1 MKHFRKIKKALII
14 LCTVFLLFALLFVCS
29 TALDYGGIYE
39 KTVRLHV
46 LAHSDDP
53 QAQQLKLQV
62 RDDLLVLLD
71 EALADC
77 KDKKQAQ
84 RRLEELLPVL
94 QARAEKTLAEHGCPE
109 QVTVT
114 LSVEEYPT
122 RVYDHCTYPAGS
134 YTSLRVLI
142 GEGQGQNWWCVVYPP
157 LCLSASD
164 ASGGG
169 YTEEEQAL
177 LEGETEG
184 YRLKF
189 ALLEWGSRLVKR
201 LRGR

>member
-1 MKHFRKIKKALII
+1 MKRFGKVKRGMTI
-14 LCTVFLLFALLFVCS
+14 LCACILLFALTAVCS
-29 TALDYGGIYE
+29 TARDYGGIYE

-53 QAQQLKLQV
+53 SAQQLKLQV
-62 RDDLLVLLD
+62 RDDLLLVLDRELASCENKA
-71 EALADC
+71 EA
-77 KDKKQAQ
+77 
-84 RRLEELLPVL
+84 EERIRALLPAL
-94 QARAEKTLAEHGCPE
+94 KLRAEQTLAEHGCRQE
-109 QVTVT
+109 VTVT
-114 LSVEEYPT
+114 LSREDYPT
-122 RVYDHCTYPAGS
+122 RVYENCAYPAGS

-164 ASGGG
+164 ASGDG
-169 YTEEEQAL
+169 YTEKEQAL

-189 ALLEWGSRLVKR
+189 ALLEWGSRLIKR